1 MGYRSTLVSQDYYGK
16 LPDWFK
22 EKYGGW
28 ILFPNG
34 LTVSSKHEAKYYDNQ
49 FFEDY
54 QKAVIESGF
63 WDDMYTDIDIVIVV
77 LAEDGF
83 ITKVTITKKEI
94 RYTWM
99 EDGIDSGRVWC
110 NG

>member
-1 MGYRSTLVSQDYYGK
+1 MGFRSTLVSQDYYGK
-16 LPDWFK
+16 LPDWFI

-34 LTVSSKHEAKYYDNQ
+34 LIVSSKHEAKYYDNQ

-63 WDDMYTDIDIVIVV
+63 WDDTDIDIVLVV

-83 ITKVTITKKEI
+83 ITKVSITKKEI
-94 RYTWM
+94 KYTWM
-99 EDGIDSGRVWC
+99 DDGIESDHVWC
-110 NG
+110 QG